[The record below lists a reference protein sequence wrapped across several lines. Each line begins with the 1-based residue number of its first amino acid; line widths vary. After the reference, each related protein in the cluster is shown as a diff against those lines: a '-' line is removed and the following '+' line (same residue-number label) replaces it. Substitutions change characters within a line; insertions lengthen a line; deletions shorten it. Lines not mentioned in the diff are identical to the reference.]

1 MIWRHIYFSAALTA
15 LLLWSHEPSIA
26 APLAPET
33 VTISQPSPAG
43 GKADR
48 IYHILMPPN
57 LKNKER
63 PPAVILLH
71 DAGDDALAA
80 VYRQGWLATAA
91 QARFAIIAP
100 EAGLQRP
107 KRIAG
112 GFFNTRVWN
121 AGSTGAAPWD
131 DVKFLTAVAK
141 DAVKR
146 FNLDAD
152 RLNLV
157 GFGEGGSM
165 ALRILS
171 AGGAGYNA
179 FASLA
184 GSDYSADAAKTNSK
198 AGLAPL
204 YLLFGGADPTNP
216 SNGGAII
223 TPWTGP
229 ATVPG
234 PAAAYERWR
243 RTLGCPETPVQ
254 ATVKD
259 GIYRNEWRNC
269 KGNAALHA
277 VWVQGL
283 GRQWPGTGAGPLPV
297 RVTGPAND
305 AIFAPWDIWRFFE
318 ARRLAK

>member
-1 MIWRHIYFSAALTA
+1 MIWQRAHITVALTA
-15 LLLWSHEPSIA
+15 ALLLASPPSAA

-33 VTISQPSPAG
+33 VTIEQLNPIG
-43 GKADR
+43 GKAER
-48 IYHILMPPN
+48 VYHVLLPPN
-57 LKNKER
+57 LEKNER
-63 PPAVILLH
+63 PPAVVLLH

-107 KRIAG
+107 DRIAG
-112 GFFNTRVWN
+112 GFFNARVWN
-121 AGSTGAAPWD
+121 AGSTGAAAWD
-131 DVKFLTAVAK
+131 DVKFLTTIAK
-141 DAVKR
+141 DAANK
-146 FNLDAD
+146 FNLDPD

-157 GFGEGGSM
+157 GFGEGGAM
-165 ALRILS
+165 TLHILS
-171 AGGAGYNA
+171 TGGAGYNA
-179 FASLA
+179 FASVA
-184 GSDYSADAAKTNSK
+184 GPDYSAGGPQSTTET
-198 AGLAPL
+198 GLAPL

-216 SNGGAII
+216 SKGGAIF

-234 PAAAYERWR
+234 AAAAYERWR
-243 RTLGCPETPVQ
+243 QALGCAETPDQ
-254 ATVKD
+254 TLIKD
-259 GIYRNEWRNC
+259 GVHANEWRNC
-269 KGNAALHA
+269 KGRASFNA
-277 VWVQGL
+277 VWVEGL